1 MFLTEPVCMGI
12 SIRDQQQTDPT
23 GTPLS
28 GYVLGYHSRHGNH
41 GLPYYVAYYVAIACN
56 QVFLR

>member
-1 MFLTEPVCMGI
+1 MGI

-41 GLPYYVAYYVAIACN
+41 GLPYYVVYYVAIACN
-56 QVFLR
+56 RVFLR